1 MALAGIGVDIVEIP
15 RMARAL
21 ERTPSMRTRLFT
33 KEERDYCDSSARPA
47 EHYAARFAA
56 REAVLKAL
64 GTGFSQ
70 GIGYADV
77 SVVRDAA
84 GRPKC
89 VLAGRAREIA
99 EKQGIQEVALSL
111 SFTRE
116 LAVANAVAV
125 TEAVRPKKEETPDP
139 QRDLAESFRKA
150 RSVLDEL
157 DAVEAQGAANSGEE
171 TKVQDR

>member
-1 MALAGIGVDIVEIP
+1 M
-15 RMARAL
+15 
-21 ERTPSMRTRLFT
+21 
-33 KEERDYCDSSARPA
+33 
-47 EHYAARFAA
+47 
-56 REAVLKAL
+56 LKAL

-77 SVVRDAA
+77 SVARDAA
-84 GRPKC
+84 GRQKC
-89 VLAGRAREIA
+89 VLAGRAKEIA

-157 DAVEAQGAANSGEE
+157 DAVEAQGAVNSDEE